1 VSIAYLILAHDNPRH
16 LSRLLSALASPT
28 SAFFVHIDKKST
40 VEFGHALAAES
51 VTFSSERFA
60 VHWGDFS
67 MVEATLSLM
76 NQALSDRRR
85 FDRLVLLS
93 GVDYPVRS
101 PAYIESFLQRHGD
114 VEFISMV
121 RMPSL
126 AADKPL
132 RRLTSFHPSPDE
144 TLLRSF
150 TRRALRKLR
159 LTPRERDFGKVLGDL
174 VPYAGW
180 QWWALTR
187 GACEH
192 IQRFCAANPRIVSF
206 FRGTQIPDEMLFQT
220 IIANS
225 PYQTKVRRNLTF
237 ADWTAGRRSPALLA
251 REDVQRLASTTGFG
265 PDDVYGDGEILF
277 ARKFSDQTQDA
288 VDALELL
295 VQDREV
301 QTPTSPARRH

>member
-1 VSIAYLILAHDNPRH
+1 MSIAYLILAHDDPRH
-16 LSRLLSALASPT
+16 LSRLLSALASPC
-28 SAFFVHIDKKST
+28 SACFVHIDKKST
-40 VEFGHALAAES
+40 VEFGHTLAAES

-67 MVEATLSLM
+67 MVEATLSLI

-93 GVDYPVRS
+93 GVDYLVRS
-101 PAYIESFLQRHGD
+101 PAYIEGFFERHGD
-114 VEFISMV
+114 IEFISMV
-121 RMPSL
+121 RMPSP

-150 TRRALRKLR
+150 ARRALRKLR
-159 LTPRERDFGKVLGDL
+159 LIPRERDFGKVLGDL

-187 GACEH
+187 DACEH
-192 IQRFCAANPRIVSF
+192 IQRFCASNPRIVGF
-206 FRGTQIPDEMLFQT
+206 FRNTQIPDEMFFQT

-225 PYQTKVRRNLTF
+225 PYRAKVRRNLTF
-237 ADWTAGRRSPALLA
+237 TRWTAGRCSPALLS
-251 REDVQRLASTTGFG
+251 RDDVWRLASTTSFG

-277 ARKFSDQTQDA
+277 ARKFSDQTQDV

-295 VQDREV
+295 VRHPEV
-301 QTPTSPARRH
+301 RTPTSPARRN